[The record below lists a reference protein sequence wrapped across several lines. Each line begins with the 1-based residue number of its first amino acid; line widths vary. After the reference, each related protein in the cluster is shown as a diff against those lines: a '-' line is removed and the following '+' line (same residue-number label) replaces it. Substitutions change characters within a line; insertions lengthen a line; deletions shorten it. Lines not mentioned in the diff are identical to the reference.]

1 MGRPHHDIHPQG
13 SARQPIPPPPSQAGQ
28 ERWRLQIGRYEPRN
42 DNIVNILSDYVV
54 QFAARTPPGYDS
66 THLVDRQEAIDT
78 PFQVS
83 TRYLERK
90 SLQSLR
96 LEAGRPSEASDGLS
110 VPRSS
115 HPRPPMSDNII
126 DNACEDNTR
135 ARIPLAEISFSKSL
149 KTLASD
155 IRAATQAVDAAAV
168 HRFIGCVNTLGAVTN
183 LTRKLNL
190 FPGPDLGV
198 TDISGLD
205 ILRADWGG
213 GMYGQA
219 GSHPPSYQRE

>member
-1 MGRPHHDIHPQG
+1 
-13 SARQPIPPPPSQAGQ
+13 
-28 ERWRLQIGRYEPRN
+28 
-42 DNIVNILSDYVV
+42 
-54 QFAARTPPGYDS
+54 
-66 THLVDRQEAIDT
+66 
-78 PFQVS
+78 
-83 TRYLERK
+83 
-90 SLQSLR
+90 
-96 LEAGRPSEASDGLS
+96 
-110 VPRSS
+110 
-115 HPRPPMSDNII
+115 MSDNII
-126 DNACEDNTR
+126 DNACEDNAR

-219 GSHPPSYQRE
+219 GSHPPSYQREEARTYTFCLWIPMGRSKPRFSAGPRLCRDCGRTRSSPGMRTSNALPGRVLVRASISLLFRK

>member
-1 MGRPHHDIHPQG
+1 MTSTRKGRPASP
-13 SARQPIPPPPSQAGQ
+13 SAPSQAGQ

-110 VPRSS
+110 VPRSVGA
-115 HPRPPMSDNII
+115 HAE
-126 DNACEDNTR
+126 ACQ
-135 ARIPLAEISFSKSL
+135 PGS
-149 KTLASD
+149 
-155 IRAATQAVDAAAV
+155 DAAKQTPK
-168 HRFIGCVNTLGAVTN
+168 RSTSLFT
-183 LTRKLNL
+183 TRVD
-190 FPGPDLGV
+190 F
-198 TDISGLD
+198 
-205 ILRADWGG
+205 
-213 GMYGQA
+213 
-219 GSHPPSYQRE
+219 

>member
-1 MGRPHHDIHPQG
+1 MTSTRKGRPASP
-13 SARQPIPPPPSQAGQ
+13 SAPSQAGQ

-115 HPRPPMSDNII
+115 VCRRSCGSMP
-126 DNACEDNTR
+126 AGLGCC
-135 ARIPLAEISFSKSL
+135 
-149 KTLASD
+149 KTD
-155 IRAATQAVDAAAV
+155 PQT
-168 HRFIGCVNTLGAVTN
+168 
-183 LTRKLNL
+183 
-190 FPGPDLGV
+190 
-198 TDISGLD
+198 LD
-205 ILRADWGG
+205 ITLHDSGRFLTAPE
-213 GMYGQA
+213 A
-219 GSHPPSYQRE
+219 SHVG